1 MCSHWWTT
9 RQPLGICSNYATST
23 LEMDGSERDDD
34 DDDECQQINFYEF
47 HDTKGAAIQAYNFFS
62 FSSSLPPSWARVCW
76 AFQSR
81 VRATEHTTT
90 RVTLFLLIFPALPR
104 VSAHIDSTADNDKCS
119 EQSARIQAL
128 KPRKVHTHLRVKLK
142 LTMTIHTI
150 HIEF

>member
-9 RQPLGICSNYATST
+9 RQPLAICLNYATPT

-34 DDDECQQINFYEF
+34 ECQQINFYEL
-47 HDTKGAAIQAYNFFS
+47 HDTKGAAIEAYNFYFPILHHFHPLELEFVGLFS
-62 FSSSLPPSWARVCW
+62 RALGPRTYNKSYFIFVDFSSS
-76 AFQSR
+76 
-81 VRATEHTTT
+81 
-90 RVTLFLLIFPALPR
+90 PR

-119 EQSARIQAL
+119 EQSARIQAV